1 MNLLH
6 GAEVQDPADVL
17 RLGKHSVFISL
28 LIRLLQVVPLST
40 QTIKLSQSHLM
51 MKKYINTRLIKVKVC
66 PKHHADLHVQRPTF
80 CPEVPTLLQ
89 TGGA

>member
-17 RLGKHSVFISL
+17 RLGKHSVFISF

-40 QTIKLSQSHLM
+40 QTTK
-51 MKKYINTRLIKVKVC
+51 
-66 PKHHADLHVQRPTF
+66 
-80 CPEVPTLLQ
+80 
-89 TGGA
+89 